1 MSELIGIVGESGTG
15 KSTALRTLDP
25 KETLIISCI
34 GKPVPIPGWKKN
46 YKPFKGKE
54 GNFFVSDIADEIIK
68 CMTHVSESRPDLKNI
83 VIDDWQYT
91 MSNEYMRR
99 STEKGFE
106 KFHRDR

>member
-34 GKPVPIPGWKKN
+34 GKPVPIPGWKKD

-54 GNFFVSDIADEIIK
+54 GNFFVSDIDMIYDDNYIQSVMDFITDNPIIRFLLAFLF
-68 CMTHVSESRPDLKNI
+68 CSSL
-83 VIDDWQYT
+83 
-91 MSNEYMRR
+91 SNCA
-99 STEKGFE
+99 
-106 KFHRDR
+106 